1 MVGQCGACAVSTG
14 YIAPKLQLR
23 HAYVR
28 TYRYIGLHW
37 PERAARRCLLM
48 RLLCSATQDQAA
60 GGRCSSFVFATSPS
74 TDQILQLPFNACH
87 SPSSRNLRSVAREVL
102 PSVEPSHD
110 KMTEEGHDGTTSG
123 VPTDRQGLKDLLREI
138 LTEEPSLLSTD
149 DPAKTNPVGK
159 LCTRPSCNVVCC

>member
-28 TYRYIGLHW
+28 TYRYVGLHW

-74 TDQILQLPFNACH
+74 TDQILPPIPPYNSVSGPWDPDVISAGPGRLRLHLLLPQARSKMVGRAGGQAAWH
-87 SPSSRNLRSVAREVL
+87 STSANLHMYTCGYCNGVL
-102 PSVEPSHD
+102 DE
-110 KMTEEGHDGTTSG
+110 
-123 VPTDRQGLKDLLREI
+123 R
-138 LTEEPSLLSTD
+138 
-149 DPAKTNPVGK
+149 
-159 LCTRPSCNVVCC
+159 VVHGR